1 MNQPNFLRSKK
12 MTRREIRDSAFKI
25 VFEQLLRDDDIQE
38 LYDIA
43 GEIDEITVNDDVKAI
58 VEGTLSHADELDEI
72 ISGYSKTRSIS
83 RISKLNL
90 AILRIALYESLYDDN
105 TPMNAA
111 ISEAIKLS
119 MVYTYQ
125 EDTSFINGVLG
136 AFSRDVQKK
145 NEENG

>member
-1 MNQPNFLRSKK
+1 
-12 MTRREIRDSAFKI
+12 MTRREVRDSAFKL

-38 LYDIA
+38 LYDVA
-43 GEIDEITVNDDVKAI
+43 EEVDEITVNDEVKKL
-58 VEGTLSHADELDEI
+58 VEGSIAHKDEIDNI
-72 ISGYSKTRSIS
+72 ISGYSKSRSVS

-90 AILRIALYESLYDDN
+90 AILRIALYESMYDDN

-119 MVYTYQ
+119 MIYTYQ

-136 AFSRDVQKK
+136 AFSRDYNKG
-145 NEENG
+145 EESTDA

>member
-1 MNQPNFLRSKK
+1 
-12 MTRREIRDSAFKI
+12 MTRREIRDSAFKL

-38 LYDIA
+38 LYDVA
-43 GEIDEITVNDDVKAI
+43 EEIEEITVNDEVKKL
-58 VEGTLSHADELDEI
+58 VEGTIEHKDELDGI
-72 ISGYSKTRSIS
+72 ISGYSKSRSIS

-90 AILRIALYESLYDDN
+90 AILRIALYESLYDEN

-136 AFSRDVQKK
+136 AFSREHSNGE
-145 NEENG
+145 NENA

>member
-1 MNQPNFLRSKK
+1 MS
-12 MTRREIRDSAFKI
+12 RRDIRDSAFKL

-43 GEIDEITVNDDVKAI
+43 EEIDEITVNDEVKEI
-58 VEGTLSHADELDEI
+58 VEGTLAHADELDAI
-72 ISGYSKTRSIS
+72 ISGYSKSRAVS

-90 AILRIALYESLYDDN
+90 AILRIALYECLYDDN

-119 MVYTYQ
+119 MMYTYQ
-125 EDTSFINGVLG
+125 EDTAFINGVLG
-136 AFSRDVQKK
+136 AFSRDSQK
-145 NEENG
+145 EEKENA

>member
-1 MNQPNFLRSKK
+1 MS
-12 MTRREIRDSAFKI
+12 RREIRDSAFKL

-43 GEIDEITVNDDVKAI
+43 EEIEEIVVNDDVKKI
-58 VEGTLSHADELDEI
+58 VEGTMAHADELDEI
-72 ISGYSKTRSIS
+72 IAKYSKSRSVS

-90 AILRIALYESLYDDN
+90 AILRIALYESIYDEN

-111 ISEAIKLS
+111 ISEAIAIS
-119 MVYTYQ
+119 MIYTYK

-136 AFSRDVQKK
+136 AFSRDNQKK
-145 NEENG
+145 VTENA

>member
-1 MNQPNFLRSKK
+1 
-12 MTRREIRDSAFKI
+12 MTRREIRDSAFKL
-25 VFEQLLRDDDIQE
+25 VFEQLLRDDDINE

-43 GEIDEITVNDDVKAI
+43 EEIDEITVNDEVKKL
-58 VEGTLSHADELDEI
+58 VEGTIAHAEELDNI
-72 ISGYSKTRSIS
+72 IAGYSRSRSLS

-90 AILRIALYESLYDDN
+90 AILRIAMYESLYDDN

-119 MVYTYQ
+119 MMYTYQ

-136 AFSRDVQKK
+136 AFSRDRKK
-145 NEENG
+145 AEEENA